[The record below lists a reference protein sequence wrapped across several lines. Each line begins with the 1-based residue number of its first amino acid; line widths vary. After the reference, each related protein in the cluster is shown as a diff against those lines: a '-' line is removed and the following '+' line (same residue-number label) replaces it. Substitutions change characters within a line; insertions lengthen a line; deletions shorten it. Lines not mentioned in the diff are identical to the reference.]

1 LGALLAALLRKMEL
15 GDLRHVIR
23 IIQEHDEDDGESAEK
38 SYQDTGFDHQ
48 FVLECDENVVGV
60 TGYKEIPSCD
70 RSYWLS
76 WTYLDQKYRGQ
87 GYGRQMVQELIDKL
101 HASSARKLFV
111 QMSDYE
117 DADDGK
123 IYEAALKLYQSVG
136 FELEVTSEDF
146 YDEGES
152 QLILGL
158 VLEKSDDKEIHI
170 ADEKACLEFSDLIE
184 LAETEGAYTFGW
196 TTKEKKSLFSAKRNF
211 TVLDLKIGLESVQEN
226 GGRAVFLT
234 FPSNL
239 PLIHEPLQKA
249 GFRLIGQLTDYYEQ
263 GLHEL
268 HFCYRFNE

>member
-1 LGALLAALLRKMEL
+1 MLTALLRKMEL
-15 GDLRHVIR
+15 GDLRHVVR
-23 IIQEHDEDDGESAEK
+23 IIHEHDEDDAESAEK

-48 FVLECDENVVGV
+48 FVLERDDTVIGV
-60 TGYKEIPSCD
+60 TGYREIPACD

-87 GYGRQMVQELIDKL
+87 GYGKQMLQEIIDKL
-101 HASSARKLFV
+101 RTTKARKLFV
-111 QMSDYE
+111 QVSDYE
-117 DADDGK
+117 DPNDGK
-123 IYEAALKLYQSVG
+123 IYEAALNLYRSMG

-158 VLEKSDDKEIHI
+158 VLEKDNTDEVRIE
-170 ADEKACLEFSDLIE
+170 DEKVCLEFSNLIE
-184 LAETEGAYTFGW
+184 LAETESAYTFGW
-196 TTKEKKSLFSAKRNF
+196 TAKAKKSIFSAKRNF
-211 TVLDLKIGLESVQEN
+211 TALDLKIGLESVNEN
-226 GGRAVFLT
+226 GGRIVFLT

-249 GFRLIGQLTDYYEQ
+249 GFRLIGQLADYYEQ